1 MTLTFESVDEILWC
15 DHSNESSLPVLSHC
29 AICFS
34 KRYKMKF
41 ANLVEICLWLHLAVK
56 GLIKSDDYYS
66 GMFPLPR
73 WRTRG
78 NGRTWWTRW
87 TRGNR
92 RTRRDW
98 RPWAIRGASGNGRN
112 ARLAMKKK
120 QQQQQQRQIYNILS
134 KIKKFW
140 NLACLNH
147 CTIIHFSVR
156 RNQILCMTF
165 SGSLF
170 HCRESFV

>member
-1 MTLTFESVDEILWC
+1 MDEILWC
-15 DHSNESSLPVLSHC
+15 DHSNESSLLVLSYS

-34 KRYKMKF
+34 KSYKMKF

-56 GLIKSDDYYS
+56 GLIKSDHYYS

-98 RPWAIRGASGNGRN
+98 RPWAIRGAPGNGRN

-120 QQQQQQRQIYNILS
+120 QQQQQRQIYNILS
-134 KIKKFW
+134 KIKTFW
-140 NLACLNH
+140 NLACPNH

-156 RNQILCMTF
+156 RNQILC
-165 SGSLF
+165 
-170 HCRESFV
+170 RASFV

>member
-15 DHSNESSLPVLSHC
+15 DHSNESALPVLSHC

-34 KRYKMKF
+34 KCYKMKF

-78 NGRTWWTRW
+78 NGRTWRTRW
-87 TRGNR
+87 TRGKR

-98 RPWAIRGASGNGRN
+98 RPWAIRGAPGNGRN

-120 QQQQQQRQIYNILS
+120 QQQQQRQIYNDMT

>member
-1 MTLTFESVDEILWC
+1 MEFGKTTLTFKFVDEILWC
-15 DHSNESSLPVLSHC
+15 DHSNESSLPVLSYS

-34 KRYKMKF
+34 KCYKMKF

-98 RPWAIRGASGNGRN
+98 RPWAIRGAPGNGRN
-112 ARLAMKKK
+112 ARLAMKKTATTTATNL
-120 QQQQQQRQIYNILS
+120 QRLVKNKEIL
-134 KIKKFW
+134 KFG
-140 NLACLNH
+140 L
-147 CTIIHFSVR
+147 S
-156 RNQILCMTF
+156 
-165 SGSLF
+165 
-170 HCRESFV
+170 